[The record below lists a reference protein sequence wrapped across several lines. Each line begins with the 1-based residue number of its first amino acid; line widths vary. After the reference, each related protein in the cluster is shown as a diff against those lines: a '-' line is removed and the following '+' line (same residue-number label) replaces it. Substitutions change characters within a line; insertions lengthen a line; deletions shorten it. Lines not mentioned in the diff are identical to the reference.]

1 MGVEFNLADLFECVV
16 DHVPDREAV
25 ISGAERLAYREL
37 DSAATR
43 VAHGF
48 AGLGIRAGDR
58 VGLSL
63 RDGVEHV
70 EAMLACYK
78 LRAVP
83 VNVNY
88 RYVAEEVA
96 YLCRDAELVALV
108 VARSRAGVAAGLDGV
123 LRVEVD
129 GSGALPTD
137 GAIAY
142 ESLRS
147 AGPSTRDFGR
157 RSADDHYVLYTGGT
171 TGRPKGVVWR
181 HEDIFFAA
189 LGGGNPGG
197 PPIEAPEAIGPG
209 VLANPSGRVA
219 AFLGPTDARPPLVAL
234 ALGPLVHASGQ
245 WSTLGTLLSG
255 GAVVLYTE
263 PHLDVDAVLEL
274 VATERVV
281 ALNLVG
287 DAIARPLVEALE
299 ADPGR
304 WDTSSLLLLGSG
316 GSILSG
322 DVKDRLLA
330 AMPSV
335 RALIDGIGSSESP
348 AQAVAVTTRGGS
360 PTESLRFAAK
370 ETTMVIDDED
380 RPVPAGSGIV
390 GRLATTGRVPLGYLG
405 DPERSA
411 RTFVEID
418 GKRWSVPGDMAT
430 IDADGTVHLLGRG
443 SFCINTG
450 GEKVYPEE
458 VEAVVKD
465 HPLVA
470 DVVVVGIPDPR
481 FGERVA
487 AIVQPS
493 GDEPTLEALQ
503 AHGRERL
510 AGYKLPRVLML
521 VDAIERLPTGKADY
535 RWAREVALGRPG

>member
-1 MGVEFNLADLFECVV
+1 MEFNLADLFECVV